1 MPPPLRLTH
10 IVIIVTAILMSI
22 SNETSRNLNDMKK
35 KGKKEITHISCFLTG
50 TNSRSNLKTCKF

>member
-35 KGKKEITHISCFLTG
+35 GKKKITHISCFLTG
-50 TNSRSNLKTCKF
+50 TNSRSNPKTCKF